1 MLWAMR
7 FAATQRCGTAVFF
20 PPNVSRIS
28 VAPLFWSPIYRT
40 LSPKKIIY
48 GLCTMYSL
56 VWLNTS
62 TSLAIVGRSK
72 TSFKSDGDK
81 VVFFRSDVGG
91 EYIDTD
97 VQV

>member
-1 MLWAMR
+1 
-7 FAATQRCGTAVFF
+7 
-20 PPNVSRIS
+20 
-28 VAPLFWSPIYRT
+28 
-40 LSPKKIIY
+40 
-48 GLCTMYSL
+48 MYSL

-97 VQV
+97 VQDWLKEKGIKWEPTAPYTPDQNSKAERHKYTLMSAIRAILAYTRLPKSL